1 MNGLAFSY
9 YTALRWSRLALG
21 CTALKQD
28 HDLIVLQLALLC
40 PEQNALQATDTTAQP
55 CEKSLA
61 KRPLPFRA
69 EIGRRHSCS
78 SSPLARMPRG
88 WIVGPGGYRTPS
100 ASAVRGPRFTPRPR
114 RRLVAFSVMSWS
126 ACAALGP

>member
-78 SSPLARMPRG
+78 SSPLARMPRAG
-88 WIVGPGGYRTPS
+88 SSGRAATERR
-100 ASAVRGPRFTPRPR
+100 ALPRFAARGS
-114 RRLVAFSVMSWS
+114 RLGRG
-126 ACAALGP
+126 AA